1 LEYLRIGG
9 FNESPETRKVGAD
22 DGRLLESLRFR
33 MKPLYPFTVYH
44 ASAKSTRRYT
54 LYAASEV
61 ARKKWKDALED
72 TTAVYKA
79 RQESNMVSS
88 FCQYRGGPVIH
99 Y

>member
-54 LYAASEV
+54 LYAKSEAV
-61 ARKKWKDALED
+61 RKKWKDALED
-72 TTAVYKA
+72 AIAIHKA
-79 RQESNMVSS
+79 RQEANMVSCLLH
-88 FCQYRGGPVIH
+88 FR
-99 Y
+99 